1 MEESREY
8 KTPIYTRRAYERY
21 YEKNKNNEEFKEK
34 RRLAAKKYYQKKKE
48 LKLLQQ
54 KLENEAESSNA
65 ESE

>member
-8 KTPIYTRRAYERY
+8 KTPIYTRKAYERY
-21 YEKNKNNEEFKEK
+21 YEKNKNNEGFLAK

-48 LKLLQQ
+48 LKKLQQ
-54 KLENEAESSNA
+54 QLENETESSNA